1 MENEVQFWPVVKL
14 FFYDTRM
21 TDWCSR
27 LGLEQTN
34 DYYIKTV
41 MEEMNGRLLKLKI
54 HSFYFKEEK
63 YATLFKMSFSHVLV

>member
-1 MENEVQFWPVVKL
+1 MESKVQLWPVVKL

-27 LGLEQTN
+27 LGLVVKE
-34 DYYIKTV
+34 DYYIETTV
-41 MEEMNGRLLKLKI
+41 EDLNRMLKLKT

-63 YATLFKMSFSHVLV
+63 YATLFKMSFSHVLL